1 MAMDNFYTA
10 RMHGFPPNFTAHGGV
25 VGVAIAAETTAAA
38 TRGEGVASLVVVL
51 GSSLSLVGLVFAFI
65 TYSLFSDLRSLSGTT
80 LMNLLAGLFMA
91 QLLYVIGVGG
101 VQDPDLCSALSLSL
115 QYVRLTVLCWLT
127 ASAHHMHASF
137 RDGVVVRSSPVGHE
151 GRRGLSASFLRYSL
165 FGWGAPL
172 LCLAASSIMQA
183 AHDAS
188 QGVAWPHHP
197 HRRPRLRRPMYP
209 HTHLDRIH
217 NHEALILGTKLDHL
231 PHHNATS
238 ILGSSFLSND
248 VAAAEGDCWFPEG
261 AWSFGLGFLAP
272 AVALLVADAVLLVKS
287 AILVRYTSALLV
299 DRKASEKMKARRRL
313 QVCLFARVSLLIGGV
328 TALGAAARLSTYG
341 QHSTHNSS
349 SASPHHTPAT
359 TSAPH
364 KEESKDEAATLA
376 GGSSAI
382 WLAFDV
388 ANALQGIV
396 VALCVTCDCGV
407 LRLYTRS
414 LRKGSGKRR
423 GSKGGTTWGRRG
435 RRKGPGGAQ
444 HYPKQVSKSTS
455 LQLLTWDPTPDT
467 V

>member
-1 MAMDNFYTA
+1 MDELYAPQRLAPLPGNTS
-10 RMHGFPPNFTAHGGV
+10 THGGV
-25 VGVAIAAETTAAA
+25 VGFSMDDASSSAG
-38 TRGEGVASLVVVL
+38 RGEGMASLVVVL

-65 TYSLFSDLRSLSGTT
+65 TYSLFSDLRNLSGTT

-151 GRRGLSASFLRYSL
+151 DRRGLSASFLRYSL

-183 AHDAS
+183 AHDGS
-188 QGVAWPHHP
+188 EGVPWDQHP

-217 NHEALILGTKLDHL
+217 NHEALILGTKVNHL
-231 PHHNATS
+231 PHHNSTS
-238 ILGSSFLSND
+238 ILGSPFLSND
-248 VAAAEGDCWFPEG
+248 MAATEGDCWFPEG
-261 AWSFGLGFLAP
+261 AWSFGLGFLVP
-272 AVALLVADAVLLVKS
+272 AIALLVADAVLLVKS
-287 AILVRYTSALLV
+287 AILVRYTCALLV

-313 QVCLFARVSLLIGGV
+313 QVCLFARVSALIGVV
-328 TALGAAARLSTYG
+328 TALGAAAWLSSYG
-341 QHSTHNSS
+341 QHHTHPSS
-349 SASPHHTPAT
+349 SLTSSSSHDASTTATPAKVDPPVSEA
-359 TSAPH
+359 TSP
-364 KEESKDEAATLA
+364 
-376 GGSSAI
+376 GSSAM

-414 LRKGSGKRR
+414 LRKGSGRRR
-423 GSKGGTTWGRRG
+423 GSKSATIWGRG
-435 RRKGPGGAQ
+435 ARRKGADGAQ
-444 HYPKQVSKSTS
+444 HYPRRVSKSTS

>member
-1 MAMDNFYTA
+1 MDNFYTS
-10 RMHGFPPNFTAHGGV
+10 RMHGFPTNFSSHAGV
-25 VGVAIAAETTAAA
+25 VGVAIAAETAATA
-38 TRGEGVASLVVVL
+38 TRGEGVASLIVVL

-127 ASAHHMHASF
+127 ASAHHMHATF
-137 RDGVVVRSSPVGHE
+137 RDGVVVRSWPVARE
-151 GRRGLSASFLRYSL
+151 GRLSASFLRYSL

-172 LCLAASSIMQA
+172 LCLAASAILQA

-188 QGVAWPHHP
+188 LGPSHPHHRNRMLY
-197 HRRPRLRRPMYP
+197 RRRHYP
-209 HTHLDRIH
+209 HLPDGIH
-217 NHEALILGTKLDHL
+217 HHEALILGTKVLLPSKSQLDHFS
-231 PHHNATS
+231 HHNASS

-261 AWSFGLGFLAP
+261 TWSFGLGFLAP
-272 AVALLVADAVLLVKS
+272 AIALLVADAVLLIKS
-287 AILVRYTSALLV
+287 AILVRYTSAMLV
-299 DRKASEKMKARRRL
+299 DRKVSEKMKAKRRL

-328 TALGAAARLSTYG
+328 TALGAAARLSTYAHHDADPSP
-341 QHSTHNSS
+341 QHHSTTASS
-349 SASPHHTPAT
+349 HHDPVEAT
-359 TSAPH
+359 S
-364 KEESKDEAATLA
+364 SLA

-423 GSKGGTTWGRRG
+423 GSKSSWGRKG

-444 HYPKQVSKSTS
+444 HHPKKLSKSTS